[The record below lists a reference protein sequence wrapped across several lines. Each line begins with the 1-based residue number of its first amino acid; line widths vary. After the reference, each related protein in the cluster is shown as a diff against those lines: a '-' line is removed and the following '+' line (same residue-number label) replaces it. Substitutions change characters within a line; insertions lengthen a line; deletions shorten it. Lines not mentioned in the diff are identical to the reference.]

1 MKTVKFYAIMALAAV
16 ALISC
21 GKENKDAVLTPE
33 TTNVRGDLK
42 DYFTVVE
49 KSYTVKYD
57 DQNIVGK
64 YMISI
69 ELQRTDVPFAFDTKG
84 VEPVG
89 TFGQGVRGNYGIG
102 IDIMDADGNIAIS
115 WSPTADGLSGVYSSD
130 DLENL
135 FTLES
140 GETGRVRWM
149 TDELEKFENKNFTF
163 KVSSCLTVKE
173 CSPKDFVDDQD
184 GEAYWT
190 GKIDGKYAVH
200 MSLWWD
206 GSDLYGAYFYDK
218 TANGLKNYLTL
229 TGEASGKHVVMTE
242 QNSKGMITGYF
253 DGNINGNVY
262 QGDFIRAKDG
272 KRMSFS
278 LDYVSC
284 ENDGSFVAP
293 FEMERNISSS
303 FSSSSY
309 DDDDDSGSADWDE
322 ILDEY
327 ERYMNQYVK
336 LLKKAQNG
344 DMSAAADMAELLEQ
358 CNELNKKLSSANDN
372 MSVAQAT
379 RFQKIAAKM
388 ASAAAQM

>member
-1 MKTVKFYAIMALAAV
+1 MKNIRFAMVAMCCLVLA
-16 ALISC
+16 SC
-21 GKENKDAVLTPE
+21 GKSKDAILTPE
-33 TTNVRGDLK
+33 TTNLRGDLK
-42 DYFTVVE
+42 EYFTVVD
-49 KSYTVKYD
+49 KQYTVKYD
-57 DQNIVGK
+57 DENFGGK

-84 VEPVG
+84 LEPVG

-102 IDIMDADGNIAIS
+102 IDIMDADGNIALS
-115 WSPTADGLSGVYSSD
+115 WSPTADGLSGVYSND

-140 GETGRVRWM
+140 GETGRVRW
-149 TDELEKFENKNFTF
+149 TTSDFEKYDNKNFTF
-163 KVSSCLTVKE
+163 KVSSSLSVKE
-173 CSPKDFVDDQD
+173 CSAKDFVEDQS

-206 GSDLYGAYFYDK
+206 DDNLFGAYYYDK

-229 TGEASGKHVVMTE
+229 TGEATGKHIVMAE
-242 QNSKGMITGYF
+242 QNSKGMVTGYF

-278 LDYVSC
+278 LNYVTC

-293 FEMERNISSS
+293 FEMEGKASSYT
-303 FSSSSY
+303 SSSSY
-309 DDDDDSGSADWDE
+309 DDDDNSRSGSNDWDK
-322 ILDEY
+322 ILDDY
-327 ERYMNQYVK
+327 EKYMDQYVK
-336 LLKKAQNG
+336 VMKKAQNG
-344 DMSAAADMAELLEQ
+344 DMTALAEQAELLEKCQ
-358 CNELNKKLSSANDN
+358 ELCEEIEDAKDELTT
-372 MSVAQAT
+372 AQAT
-379 RFQKIAAKM
+379 RFNKITMKAAGKL
-388 ASAAAQM
+388 Q

>member
-1 MKTVKFYAIMALAAV
+1 
-16 ALISC
+16 
-21 GKENKDAVLTPE
+21 
-33 TTNVRGDLK
+33 
-42 DYFTVVE
+42 
-49 KSYTVKYD
+49 
-57 DQNIVGK
+57 
-64 YMISI
+64 
-69 ELQRTDVPFAFDTKG
+69 
-84 VEPVG
+84 
-89 TFGQGVRGNYGIG
+89 
-102 IDIMDADGNIAIS
+102 
-115 WSPTADGLSGVYSSD
+115 
-130 DLENL
+130 
-135 FTLES
+135 
-140 GETGRVRWM
+140 
-149 TDELEKFENKNFTF
+149 
-163 KVSSCLTVKE
+163 
-173 CSPKDFVDDQD
+173 
-184 GEAYWT
+184 
-190 GKIDGKYAVH
+190 
-200 MSLWWD
+200 
-206 GSDLYGAYFYDK
+206 
-218 TANGLKNYLTL
+218 
-229 TGEASGKHVVMTE
+229 MTE

-379 RFQKIAAKM
+379 RFQKIAAKNGFRCG
-388 ASAAAQM
+388 SNVK